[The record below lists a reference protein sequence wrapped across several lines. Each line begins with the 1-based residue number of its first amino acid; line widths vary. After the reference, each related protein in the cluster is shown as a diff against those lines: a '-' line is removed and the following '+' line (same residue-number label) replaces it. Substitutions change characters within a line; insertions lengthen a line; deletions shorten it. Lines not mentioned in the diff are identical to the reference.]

1 MRATSPDRLPADRRR
16 LSLAMFR
23 RWAPGRPRSSFE
35 VAVTPASHHG
45 SPEVEIG
52 MPAAFT
58 AFCQGH
64 LDIYTRYAALRLG
77 DDRQARVLAQAAL
90 GDLAMMWAEALQ
102 SPSPS
107 ALAWR
112 LLAARIGGAA
122 AEDRALYRVLP
133 AVQADAVLLRYRLGL
148 PDEKAAE
155 VMGWQ
160 PGEFTCLL
168 KTAVRG
174 AAA

>member
-1 MRATSPDRLPADRRR
+1 MSGPGAGVVVAA
-16 LSLAMFR
+16 LSQ
-23 RWAPGRPRSSFE
+23 GGQGE
-35 VAVTPASHHG
+35 VA
-45 SPEVEIG
+45 IG
-52 MPAAFT
+52 MPAAFA
-58 AFCQGH
+58 AFCSGH
-64 LDIYTRYAALRLG
+64 LDVYIRYAAVRVG
-77 DDRQARVLAQAAL
+77 DERQAQMLVQAAL

-112 LLAARIGGAA
+112 LLVARTSRAKAAGGL
-122 AEDRALYRVLP
+122 DLYRVLP
-133 AVQADAVLLRYRLGL
+133 ARQADAVLLHYRLGL
-148 PDEKAAE
+148 PAARAAS

-168 KTAVRG
+168 KAAVRTG